1 MRLFIDTNIIIEYIE
16 RRNQY
21 ETVRTILEAIH
32 NGSYEGFVSQGSI
45 YTLTYLTERAL
56 KANGFHR
63 PQLTEHLRQVMTA
76 ILQLVEPIGISR
88 AEMLTAIV
96 NHDFA
101 DLEDSLQYQ
110 CAQQNR
116 CGILITININDYTDA
131 DQSRMEILT
140 PYAFVEKYMNV
151 EP

>member
-1 MRLFIDTNIIIEYIE
+1 MRIFLDTNVIIEYIE
-16 RRNQY
+16 QRNQY
-21 ETVRTILEAIH
+21 GSARIVLEGIR
-32 NGSYEGFVSQGSI
+32 NGLHEGFVSQGSI
-45 YTLTYLTERAL
+45 YTLAYLTERAL
-56 KANGFHR
+56 KVNGFHR
-63 PQLTEHLRQVMTA
+63 PELTERIRQIMTA

-96 NHDFA
+96 NGDFT

-116 CGILITININDYTDA
+116 CGTLVTININDYKDA

-140 PYAFVEKYMNV
+140 PSAFVEKYMNV
-151 EP
+151 SP